1 MFSRILASKNRSRSK
16 LTAAQANYITKGLF
30 LFHGQQ
36 LRKSGLGI
44 TGSSAESLTKDIL
57 ATTTFETGFVLVMC
71 LCVFRCS
78 WWQLSSL
85 EAWAVWWWPP
95 FWNGESAKPALTPRG
110 RIQREIWCMGP
121 HAWAGSNLTL
131 SQFYFQMRLL
141 ILSAQH
147 GLWQLLDERPTSCY
161 FRYFMEPGQLPP
173 HFHSWL

>member
-95 FWNGESAKPALTPRG
+95 F
-110 RIQREIWCMGP
+110 
-121 HAWAGSNLTL
+121 
-131 SQFYFQMRLL
+131 
-141 ILSAQH
+141 
-147 GLWQLLDERPTSCY
+147 
-161 FRYFMEPGQLPP
+161 
-173 HFHSWL
+173 